1 MKELKSI
8 WKGLFVCLIIG
19 IISKYLGGMFEKV
32 GAATFAIFIGIILGN
47 TIFKDKSY
55 DGGTKFAEKD
65 LLNYSI
71 VLMGANLN
79 LSQILGLG
87 INGLLFIILQMTL
100 TIIATFYIGKKLKF
114 NRKFSLLMAAGNSV
128 CGSSAIGATSPVIKA
143 EDDDKV
149 MSITIVNVTGTI
161 LMILL
166 PIITMALYNNDVL
179 HSSAMIG
186 GTLQS
191 VGQVIGSAKFISED
205 VVNLATVFKILRII
219 MLVVVVIVFEK
230 INNSEES
237 KIENKV
243 AENLQS
249 KDKGSFSSKFKKI
262 NIPWFIYGF
271 FIVCIFYTLGLIPD
285 IISKI
290 FKWISG
296 NFEIIALAGI
306 GMRVK
311 FKDLVKEGPK
321 GMLYGGLVGICQIT
335 FAIILISILL

>member
-1 MKELKSI
+1 MKNLKSI
-8 WKGLFVCLIIG
+8 WKGLLVCLIIG
-19 IISKYLGGMFEKV
+19 ILSEYLGGIFEKV
-32 GAATFAIFIGIILGN
+32 GAATFAIFIGILLGN
-47 TIFKDKSY
+47 TLFKDKSY
-55 DGGTKFAEKD
+55 NEGTKFAEKD

-79 LSQILGLG
+79 LGQILGLG
-87 INGLLFIILQMTL
+87 FNGLIFIIIQMTL
-100 TIIATFYIGKKLKF
+100 TIIATIYIGKKLKF

-128 CGSSAIGATSPVIKA
+128 CGSSAIGATAPVINA

-166 PIITMALYNNDVL
+166 PLITMALYNNDVL
-179 HSSAMIG
+179 QSSAMIG

-205 VVNLATVFKILRII
+205 VVNLATIFKIIRII
-219 MLVVVVIVFEK
+219 MIVAVVIIFEK
-230 INNSEES
+230 INNDKEIKDIRKEIKTNDGKAES
-237 KIENKV
+237 KFIK
-243 AENLQS
+243 NL
-249 KDKGSFSSKFKKI
+249 KKI
-262 NIPWFIYGF
+262 KIPWFIYGF
-271 FIVCIFYTLGLIPD
+271 FAVCILYTIGIIPD
-285 IISKI
+285 VVSKA
-290 FKWISG
+290 FKWVSS

-311 FKDLVKEGPK
+311 FEELVKEGPR

-335 FAIILISILL
+335 IAIILISILF